1 MDIRYATLTDIPQI
15 LAIYNHAVL
24 TSTASYD
31 IEPQTLAARLTWF
44 ADKERNGQPVF
55 VIEDGDGVAGF
66 GTYGPFRE
74 KIGYRYTV
82 EHSIYIA
89 EGKRGMGMGKLLMQ
103 KLIESATESG
113 YHVMIAGI
121 DSLNELSLKFHRSFG
136 FVEVAHFREV
146 GHKFGQ
152 WLDVIFLQKMLQA
165 E

>member
-1 MDIRYATLTDIPQI
+1 MNIRYATLTDIPQI
-15 LAIYNHAVL
+15 LAIYNDAVL

-31 IEPQTLAARLTWF
+31 IEPQTFAARLAWF
-44 ADKERNGQPVF
+44 SEKERNGQPVI
-55 VIEDGDGVAGF
+55 VIEDGDSVAGF

-89 EGKRGMGMGKLLMQ
+89 EGKRGMGMGKLLLQ
-103 KLIESATESG
+103 KLIDSATESG

-121 DSLNELSLKFHRSFG
+121 DSSNELSLKFHRSFG
-136 FVEVAHFREV
+136 FEEVAHFREV
-146 GHKFGQ
+146 GYKFDQ
-152 WLDVIFLQKMLQA
+152 WLDVIFMQKMLQS

>member
-1 MDIRYATLTDIPQI
+1 MTIRYATLTDIPQI

-31 IEPQTLAARLTWF
+31 IEPHTFAMRLAWF

-55 VIEDGDGVAGF
+55 VIEDEDGVAGF

-74 KIGYRYTV
+74 KIGYRFTV

-89 EGKRGMGMGKLLMQ
+89 EGKRGMGMGKLLLQ
-103 KLIESATESG
+103 KLIDSATESG

-121 DSLNELSLKFHRSFG
+121 DSSNELSLKFHRSFG
-136 FVEVAHFREV
+136 FEEVAHFREV

-152 WLDVIFLQKMLQA
+152 WLDVIFLQKMLQP

>member
-1 MDIRYATLTDIPQI
+1 MKIRYATLADIPQL

-31 IEPQTLAARLTWF
+31 IEPQTLAARLAWF

-66 GTYGPFRE
+66 ATYGKFRE
-74 KIGYRYTV
+74 KIGFRYTV

-89 EGKRGMGMGKLLMQ
+89 EGKRGMGMGKQLMQ
-103 KLIESATESG
+103 KLINSATKSG

-121 DSLNELSLKFHRSFG
+121 DSSNELSLKFHRSFG
-136 FVEVAHFREV
+136 FEEVAHFREV
-146 GHKFGQ
+146 GHKFGS
-152 WLDVIFLQKMLQA
+152 WLDVIFMQKMLG